1 MGVVMLGTF
10 TSGYTSLF
18 KILFELEQ
26 LIDAHKYIN
35 LTLPIVYNELVL
47 QLQNFKFLDFTLLLP
62 Q

>member
-35 LTLPIVYNELVL
+35 LTLPIVYNELV
-47 QLQNFKFLDFTLLLP
+47 
-62 Q
+62 